1 MGMESPRGKRLEM
14 EMLREE
20 TGEAKRG
27 RLRGEKLGMES
38 HERLRTEEGTEEAK
52 RGVAGKEEMEKNYIL
67 YL

>member
-27 RLRGEKLGMES
+27 EAERGEARNGEP
-38 HERLRTEEGTEEAK
+38 
-52 RGVAGKEEMEKNYIL
+52 
-67 YL
+67 

>member
-20 TGEAKRG
+20 T
-27 RLRGEKLGMES
+27 
-38 HERLRTEEGTEEAK
+38 EEAK
-52 RGVAGKEEMEKNYIL
+52 RREAGKGETDFEKNYIL